1 MVLEKLVP
9 VKFALK
15 NPWVMFVNGI
25 VISITCLFI
34 TFLIFEASI
43 GLITTLLITIA
54 MMPFMVN
61 LIIYQ
66 EAREEEIITTR
77 TEPNLIRRHGNILK
91 VYTAFFLGMIL
102 SLSLVYLLLPE
113 TISYKLFQDQIDTI
127 NAIRGGATFAG
138 TFETILLNNIG
149 VLLLSFFFSFLFGAG
164 AVFILSWNA
173 SVLSVA
179 IGSLAKT
186 IGGIKALP
194 IAVLP
199 FLPHGSLEILA
210 YFIGGISGGLISAAI
225 TRRTSKQFWPVVRDS
240 LGLLVIS
247 VLILVVA
254 AIIETIAIMV

>member
-9 VKFALK
+9 VRFALK

-25 VISITCLFI
+25 VISLTCLFI
-34 TFLIFEASI
+34 SFFVFESSV
-43 GLITTLLITIA
+43 GLVTTLLITIA
-54 MMPFMVN
+54 MMPFMLN
-61 LIIYQ
+61 LTIYH
-66 EAREEEIITTR
+66 EAREEEIIAAR
-77 TEPNLIRRHGNILK
+77 TEPNLIRRHGDILK

-102 SLSLVYLLLPE
+102 SFSLAYLLLPE
-113 TISYKLFQDQIDTI
+113 AISYKLFRDQIDTI
-127 NAIRGGATFAG
+127 NAIRGGATFAS
-138 TFETILLNNIG
+138 TFERILTNNIG

-164 AVFILSWNA
+164 AIFILSWNA

-186 IGGIKALP
+186 IGGIRALP

-225 TRRTSKQFWPVVRDS
+225 TRRASKQFWPVVRDS

-247 VLILVVA
+247 VLLLVVA
-254 AIIETIAIMV
+254 AIIETIEIMM